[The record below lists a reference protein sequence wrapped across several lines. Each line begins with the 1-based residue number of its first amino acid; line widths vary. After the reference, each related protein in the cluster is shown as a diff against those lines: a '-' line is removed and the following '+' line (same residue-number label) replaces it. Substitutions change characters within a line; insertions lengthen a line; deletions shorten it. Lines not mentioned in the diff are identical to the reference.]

1 MLVTIRTVWAAA
13 LAAAAIA
20 AQAQSF
26 SFTGSG
32 QVTPTGPPSG
42 TGDLPLVVINTAYD
56 LPGAGTWLLQSS
68 FVSNLV
74 TGLGA
79 GTFTFSLGADSLS
92 GTLATAA
99 APVAGG
105 TGFELSY
112 TVTSGTGAYAG
123 LTGSGTSLVRLLD
136 DINGPPPFDYLEAGI
151 MTLVP
156 EPASALLL
164 LAGVL
169 GVAGARRL
177 QRETSAGSGR

>member
-1 MLVTIRTVWAAA
+1 MRWITRMFWAAT
-13 LAAAAIA
+13 LAVAAFT

-26 SFTGSG
+26 TFTGSG

-42 TGDLPLVVINTAYD
+42 TGDLPLMVINSAYD
-56 LPGAGTWLLQSS
+56 FPGAGTWLLQSS
-68 FVSNLV
+68 FVSNLI

-79 GTFTFSLGADSLS
+79 GTFSFSQGADSLA
-92 GTLATAA
+92 GTLTTAA
-99 APVAGG
+99 ASVAGG

-112 TVTSGTGAYAG
+112 TVISGTGVYAG
-123 LTGSGTSLVRLLD
+123 LTGSGSSLVRLLD

-156 EPASALLL
+156 EPASALML

-177 QRETSAGSGR
+177 QRDVSAR

>member
-1 MLVTIRTVWAAA
+1 MLFTIRTVWAAA

-26 SFTGSG
+26 TFTGSG

-56 LPGAGTWLLQSS
+56 FPGAGTWLLQSS

-79 GTFTFSLGADSLS
+79 GTFSFSQGADSLA
-92 GTLATAA
+92 GTLTTAA

-112 TVTSGTGAYAG
+112 TVTSGAGAYAG
-123 LTGSGTSLVRLLD
+123 LTGSGSSLVRLLD

-169 GVAGARRL
+169 GVVGARRL
-177 QRETSAGSGR
+177 QRYVTVR